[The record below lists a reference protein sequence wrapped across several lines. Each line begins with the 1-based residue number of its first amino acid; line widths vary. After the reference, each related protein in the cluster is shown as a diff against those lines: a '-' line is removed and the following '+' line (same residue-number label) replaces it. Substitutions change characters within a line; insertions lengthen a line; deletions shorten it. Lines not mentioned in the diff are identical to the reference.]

1 MYKSV
6 LFQWDL
12 IGRDVFYLIYEI
24 IWFFQKFVIAELYC
38 MPTHWMEIMCIFG
51 CLKYD
56 LGCLKQYRRVI
67 MLSPK
72 YVLKE
77 IQELKALE
85 LNEKN
90 CVMVTK
96 L

>member
-1 MYKSV
+1 
-6 LFQWDL
+6 
-12 IGRDVFYLIYEI
+12 
-24 IWFFQKFVIAELYC
+24 
-38 MPTHWMEIMCIFG
+38 
-51 CLKYD
+51 
-56 LGCLKQYRRVI
+56 